1 MARSF
6 IPGGPEMKTLIG
18 STLLIS
24 ISFLGAASL
33 EAANHY
39 IRAGATGNGTGDDWT
54 NACPGFTGACAPSA
68 MVRGDTYYVADGNYG
83 PVTFNR
89 ATSGTL
95 VITIKK
101 ATEAAHGTNS
111 GWTSNYGDGQATF
124 NSPVTFS
131 SSYWTLDGAT
141 RNENNWFDTAA
152 YGFHISNNAN
162 AAQRQIILGSPLSNL
177 TVKYT
182 WVQGRAG
189 SYSGNERR
197 IAIDCETGGISTNL
211 LFHRML
217 VTDSNQHW
225 FIRNTNT
232 TTIEYSAAD
241 RLSGNDALHGNSV
254 NLYFTAENSIIRFNQ
269 WRDIGSPG
277 WSGVTNIISI
287 ADGRNSSTKPNTW
300 IYGNLAYRF
309 SGGDGAFGFL
319 GNSAN
324 GGNCTNCRV
333 YNNTLV
339 DGNMQFNGGWG
350 IQFPDGTGNI
360 ARNNLFMSGT
370 RGRSAGDTPSINLGS
385 GAINSHHA
393 YGTGGNGSGSNVQ
406 NYVPISIFR
415 SYADDDYNLTGPTSP
430 GFPITESAPD
440 GGPLNVDMFGCI
452 RGADGTWD
460 RGALEYPS
468 CVGTTGGGGAIQPP
482 PPPTNLRVN

>member
-1 MARSF
+1 
-6 IPGGPEMKTLIG
+6 MKKTIFA
-18 STLLIS
+18 LLLLAIH
-24 ISFLGAASL
+24 FLGSL
-33 EAANHY
+33 SAEAANHY
-39 IRAGATGNGTGDDWT
+39 IRAGATGSGTGDDWT
-54 NACPGFTGACAPSA
+54 NACTGFTGACAPST
-68 MVRGDTYYVADGNYG
+68 MVRGDTYYVADGSYG
-83 PVTFNR
+83 SVTFNR

-101 ATEAAHGTNS
+101 ATVADHGTES
-111 GWTSNYGDGQATF
+111 GWTSNYGDGQAIF

-131 SSYWTLDGAT
+131 SSYWTVDGAT
-141 RNENNWFDTAA
+141 RNESNWFNTAA
-152 YGFHISNNAN
+152 YGFQISNNAN
-162 AAQRQIILGSPLSNL
+162 AAPRQIIFGSPLSNL
-177 TVKYT
+177 TIKYT
-182 WVQGRAG
+182 SVQGRTGPFGA
-189 SYSGNERR
+189 NERR
-197 IAIDCETGGISTNL
+197 MAIDCATEGTSTNL

-225 FIRNTNT
+225 FIRNTNRAI
-232 TTIEYSAAD
+232 IEYSAAD
-241 RLSGNDALHGNSV
+241 RLSGNDAYHGNSI

-287 ADGRNSSTKPNTW
+287 ADEHGSSTKPNTW

-319 GNSAN
+319 GNSNN

-360 ARNNLFMSGT
+360 TRNNLFMSGT
-370 RGRSAGDTPSINLGS
+370 RGRSAGDTPSLDLGS
-385 GAINSHHA
+385 GATNSHQA
-393 YGTGGNGSGSNVQ
+393 YGTGGNGSGSNAQ
-406 NYVPISIFR
+406 NNVPLSIFM
-415 SYADDDYNLTGPTSP
+415 SYANDNYNLTGPTVA
-430 GFPITESAPD
+430 GIPITENAPD
-440 GGPLNVDMFGCI
+440 GGRLNIDMFGCI
-452 RGADGTWD
+452 RGADGLWD

-468 CVGTTGGGGAIQPP
+468 CVGGAAAQPP
-482 PPPTNLRVN
+482 PSPTNLVVN